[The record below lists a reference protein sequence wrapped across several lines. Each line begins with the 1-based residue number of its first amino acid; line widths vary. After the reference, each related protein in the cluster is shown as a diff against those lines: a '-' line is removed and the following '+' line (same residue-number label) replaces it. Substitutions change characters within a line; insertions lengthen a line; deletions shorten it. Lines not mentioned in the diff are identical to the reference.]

1 MKQKLSSSLGYNTIK
16 DKYGLGLKRIGKLDN
31 SEPFL
36 VVFTMSIDRYY
47 SSIIDEQ
54 SPMTENTEALLEKQ
68 DFMGLFKTFFYFF
81 SLFEKIEP
89 W

>member
-1 MKQKLSSSLGYNTIK
+1 M
-16 DKYGLGLKRIGKLDN
+16 GKLDN

-54 SPMTENTEALLEKQ
+54 SSMTEDTEALLENQ
-68 DFMGLFKTFFYFF
+68 EFMGLFKTFFIFF
-81 SLFEKIEP
+81 PFLRR
-89 W
+89 